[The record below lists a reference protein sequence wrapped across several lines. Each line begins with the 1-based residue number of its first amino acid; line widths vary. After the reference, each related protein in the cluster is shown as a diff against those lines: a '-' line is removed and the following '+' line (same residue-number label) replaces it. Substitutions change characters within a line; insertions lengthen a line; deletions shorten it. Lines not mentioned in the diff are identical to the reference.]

1 MEFETKVQ
9 SILKNDLQANV
20 KATLFPILIA
30 EFSTLSSHLPTS
42 LPLPSLLRVWGMK
55 MVEAIVSHSSN
66 AARSYCLNTLISP
79 IKQLSLRLW

>member
-9 SILKNDLQANV
+9 SILKNNLQANV

-42 LPLPSLLRVWGMK
+42 LPLPSLLRLITEGLGNEDGGGNNEPQQQCCKVLLLK
-55 MVEAIVSHSSN
+55 HTYFSN
-66 AARSYCLNTLISP
+66 
-79 IKQLSLRLW
+79 

>member
-9 SILKNDLQANV
+9 SILKNDLQTNV

-42 LPLPSLLRVWGMK
+42 LPLPSLLRLITEGLGNEDGGGNSEPQQQCCKVLLLK
-55 MVEAIVSHSSN
+55 HTYFSN
-66 AARSYCLNTLISP
+66 
-79 IKQLSLRLW
+79 